1 VTSGKLRARGI
12 RTVAQVAALEEDTLV
27 AMVGVG
33 SGRHLHALAHGRDP
47 RRVEPGRRRRSIGT
61 QAALGRRPRTAE
73 DLDAVLVGLADRVS
87 RRLRRA
93 ERVGRTVVLRIRLGD
108 YTRYARS
115 HTLAEATDRTDV
127 LLAAW
132 RELLAAELPRLAREG
147 VTLLGVALTNLDD
160 ARAVQL
166 VLPFDGRDR
175 RQLDG
180 ALDAVRERFG
190 SSSVSRAVSLAARL
204 GPEAPRLGD

>member
-1 VTSGKLRARGI
+1 
-12 RTVAQVAALEEDTLV
+12 
-27 AMVGVG
+27 
-33 SGRHLHALAHGRDP
+33 
-47 RRVEPGRRRRSIGT
+47 
-61 QAALGRRPRTAE
+61 
-73 DLDAVLVGLADRVS
+73 
-87 RRLRRA
+87 
-93 ERVGRTVVLRIRLGD
+93 VGRTVVLRIRLGD

-115 HTLAEATDRTDV
+115 RTLVEATDRTDV

-132 RELLAAELPRLAREG
+132 RELLAVELPRLATDG

-166 VLPFDGRDR
+166 ALPFDGRDR
-175 RQLDG
+175 RELDG
-180 ALDAVRERFG
+180 ALDAVRDRFG